1 MNHNLNIFAET
12 IEYTIEYGI
21 ISYPAPEEPVH
32 VYQVKTTFK
41 SVSLEAAKSRA
52 TERVEA
58 DPRTKH
64 YLNPKF
70 FTEKKYKCWWKPWN
84 DIEVAGSLKH
94 NTCYRETSRSKY
106 ENEPIR
112 SRCYLQLTWERNNNL
127 DMN

>member
-1 MNHNLNIFAET
+1 MKHNLNIFAET

-21 ISYPAPEEPVH
+21 ISYPTAEEPVH
-32 VYQVKTTFK
+32 VYQAKTTFK

-64 YLNPKF
+64 YVNPKF
-70 FTEKKYKCWWKPWN
+70 FTQKKCWWKPWN

-94 NTCYRETSRSKY
+94 NTCYRETSRSRY
-106 ENEPIR
+106 ENEPMR
-112 SRCYLQLTWERNNNL
+112 SRCYVQLTWERNENL
-127 DMN
+127 DMGV